1 MLMPSCETDSP
12 QSTKRKHIA
21 LWAAACLVLVADAS
35 AATTEA
41 VTAQPWQ
48 EVVVSVSDLD
58 RTARFFTEIGQYQAK
73 WRGALH
79 ESEIE
84 AWELPQGAS
93 GEALLIGPQDY
104 ETGLIRLV
112 RFDNAGERVPMR
124 PGSKVL
130 GHRLLLQHDG
140 ANEEHAG
147 NLPSRHRPGLVDG
160 NTGHAVKFPRVG
172 IAHSNLPG
180 AGRRAGTGLRAAYAA
195 PARLHTG
202 V

>member
-12 QSTKRKHIA
+12 QSAKRKHIA
-21 LWAAACLVLVADAS
+21 LWAGACLVLVADAS

-79 ESEIE
+79 ESEIK

-93 GEALLIGPQDY
+93 GEALLLGPQDY

-112 RFDNAGERVPMR
+112 RFDNAPESVPMR
-124 PGSKVL
+124 PGS
-130 GHRLLLQHDG
+130 RSWD
-140 ANEEHAG
+140 
-147 NLPSRHRPGLVDG
+147 
-160 NTGHAVKFPRVG
+160 TGCYFSMMVRMKNMPE
-172 IAHSNLPG
+172 IY
-180 AGRRAGTGLRAAYAA
+180 RRAIDLGWWTETPVTPLNFRGSELRIVIYRE
-195 PARLHTG
+195 PDG
-202 V
+202 VQVQGYERV